1 MRRALSSESGF
12 LEFFDLGFGLLR
24 LLLFLLPSLRVQGS
38 GVTEH
43 TKVQV
48 DFELDF
54 LDGFEDGIFKG
65 VEKIKEDFRASINRY
80 PLILLLAKQTQ
91 ENGFLKGEDNFLTLG
106 LGFLA
111 KRKIRKTQK
120 NKINFKK

>member
-1 MRRALSSESGF
+1 MRRALSSESRF
-12 LEFFDLGFGLLR
+12 LGFFDLGFGLLR

-43 TKVQV
+43 KKVRV

-65 VEKIKEDFRASINRY
+65 REERKEEFRASINRY
-80 PLILLLAKQTQ
+80 SLILLA
-91 ENGFLKGEDNFLTLG
+91 NGF
-106 LGFLA
+106 
-111 KRKIRKTQK
+111 
-120 NKINFKK
+120 